1 MQIRKIF
8 KIGKKSYVVT
18 LPKDWVERL
27 PSPEVAIVYDNILLV
42 LPKNEQVDKAME
54 QAIKQIVQNV
64 AGS

>member
-18 LPKDWVERL
+18 LPKDWVEKL

-42 LPKNEQVDKAME
+42 LPKNKQNSVDKAME
-54 QAIKQIVQNV
+54 QVIRQIVQ
-64 AGS
+64 G